1 MSLILIQSQTKCWA
15 ITMRKT
21 KNPFKVNEKT
31 YLTQMNYFKA
41 YLGCVFEVVKFE
53 NTSGLHM
60 HGIVRVPVMTSMTRF
75 RVRGWSIR
83 LEELY
88 DSQGWLDYI
97 NKDQMDDDDL
107 TQTPED
113 ERFDIPK
120 IKLFGNI

>member
-21 KNPFKVNEKT
+21 KNPLSVNEKT
-31 YLTQMNYFKA
+31 YVTQMNYFKSC
-41 YLGCVFEVVKFE
+41 LGCVFEVIKFE

-60 HGIVRVPVMTSMTRF
+60 HGIVRVPVTTSMTRF

-88 DSQGWLDYI
+88 DPQGWIDYI
-97 NKDQMDDDDL
+97 NKDQVDEDL
-107 TQTPED
+107 TLTPED